1 VKDLY
6 ISYSSNLDMT
16 SDTLHNLV
24 ADRLEH
30 LADRVEV
37 LISKGDLASATLL
50 RNEGLA
56 LASAFDR
63 EDTFLVVGCLT
74 ES

>member
-1 VKDLY
+1 
-6 ISYSSNLDMT
+6 MT
-16 SDTLHNLV
+16 TQTLHNLV

-37 LISKGDLASATLL
+37 LTLQGDYASADLL
-50 RNEGLA
+50 RNEGLS

-63 EDTFLVVGCLT
+63 EDTFLVLGAVTQG
-74 ES
+74 

>member
-1 VKDLY
+1 
-6 ISYSSNLDMT
+6 MT
-16 SDTLHNLV
+16 LDTLHNLV

-30 LADRVEV
+30 LADRVEH
-37 LISKGDLASATLL
+37 LAASGDLASAALL
-50 RNEGLA
+50 RTEGLA

-63 EDTFLVVGCLT
+63 EDTFLVIGCLT

>member
-1 VKDLY
+1 
-6 ISYSSNLDMT
+6 MT
-16 SDTLHNLV
+16 TQTLHNLI

-30 LADRVEV
+30 LADRVEY
-37 LISKGDLASATLL
+37 LLSQGQFEEATLL

>member
-1 VKDLY
+1 
-6 ISYSSNLDMT
+6 MT
-16 SDTLHNLV
+16 TQTLHNLV

-30 LADRVEV
+30 LADRVEY
-37 LISKGDLASATLL
+37 LAANGKHAEATLL
-50 RNEGLA
+50 RTEGLA

>member
-1 VKDLY
+1 MKV
-6 ISYSSNLDMT
+6 N
-16 SDTLHNLV
+16 TLQTLV

-37 LISKGDLASATLL
+37 LTLQGDYASAEVL
-50 RNEGLA
+50 RTEGLA

>member
-1 VKDLY
+1 
-6 ISYSSNLDMT
+6 MT

-30 LADRVEV
+30 LADRVE
-37 LISKGDLASATLL
+37 LLYAQGKHEEATLL
-50 RNEGLA
+50 QTEGLA

-63 EDTFLVVGCLT
+63 EDTFLVLGHV
-74 ES
+74 SA